1 MEFKEKNIL
10 TIHNV
15 SLGYFQIT
23 TVSPNSEISKSNFKN
38 IISEFLKTKY
48 FVWNY
53 KNQPYGQNVIL
64 TDENGKLIEYFNEK
78 FFGFY
83 ETEKLDYSDFLK
95 IEFKTFKKNLE
106 NNILKE
112 TADTDFLKKCL
123 KTIQKINPK
132 SDFYIINPPENK
144 ISQIVKDWPIYTFFY
159 SYLSINKEHN
169 EINLIE
175 FGLD

>member
-1 MEFKEKNIL
+1 MEFKEKNIQTVRSL
-10 TIHNV
+10 

-23 TVSPNSEISKSNFKN
+23 TVSPSSEISKLDFKN

-53 KNQPYGQNVIL
+53 QNEPYGQNVIL
-64 TDENGKLIEYFNEK
+64 TDENGKNIEYFNEK

-83 ETEKLDYSDFLK
+83 ETEKLDYSDFSK
-95 IEFKTFKKNLE
+95 IEFKTFQENIE
-106 NNILKE
+106 NNIIKE
-112 TADTDFLKKCL
+112 TDSDFLKKCL
-123 KTIQKINPK
+123 KTIQKINSQ
-132 SDFYIINPPENK
+132 SDFYILNPPENK
-144 ISQIVKDWPIYTFFY
+144 IPQIVKDWPIYTFFY
-159 SYLSINKEHN
+159 SYLSFDKENN

>member
-1 MEFKEKNIL
+1 MEFIEKNIQ
-10 TIHNV
+10 TIISL
-15 SLGYFQIT
+15 SLGHFKII
-23 TVSPNSEISKSNFKN
+23 TVSTNSELSKLDFKN

-53 KNQPYGQNVIL
+53 QNEPFGQNVIL
-64 TDENGKLIEYFNEK
+64 TDENKKITEYFNEK

-83 ETEKLDYSDFLK
+83 ETEKLDYSDFSK
-95 IEFKTFKKNLE
+95 IEFKTFQENIE

-112 TADTDFLKKCL
+112 TDCDFLQKCL
-123 KTIQKINPK
+123 KIMRKINSK
-132 SDFYIINPPENK
+132 SDFYILNPPESK
-144 ISQIVKDWPIYTFFY
+144 IPLIVKDWPIYIFFY
-159 SYLSINKEHN
+159 SYLSVDNENN